1 VNIFIVAGPTRVAV
15 ILVLQRLASIFS
27 LRKVAYNPNNM
38 SEAKESTKVAAESD
52 NSDPGT
58 DVDAV
63 RERILLEQ
71 QLQKSEPPALPIS
84 TLWRRKEH
92 KDLQEIAT
100 QPSVFDDPETAKYF
114 QPTPKYENLHRF
126 DPSARWTWAEELP
139 LINKIDW
146 KITTWACIAFF
157 ALDLDRGNLSQANT
171 DSFLKDLK
179 LSTNGLSIPDV
190 YFEKYLLCRD

>member
-1 VNIFIVAGPTRVAV
+1 
-15 ILVLQRLASIFS
+15 
-27 LRKVAYNPNNM
+27 M
-38 SEAKESTKVAAESD
+38 SEPKGISEITGGSD
-52 NSDPGT
+52 NSDSKE
-58 DVDAV
+58 DVNAV
-63 RERILLEQ
+63 RERILEQQ
-71 QLQKSEPPALPIS
+71 QLQKSEPPTLPIS

-92 KDLQEIAT
+92 KNMQGIAT

-126 DPSARWTWAEELP
+126 DPAARWTWAEELP

-171 DSFLKDLK
+171 DNFLTDLG
-179 LSTNGLSIPDV
+179 LSTNGLDNLT
-190 YFEKYLLCRD
+190 F